1 MIKQIT
7 LALALATTAV
17 SCSKFLDIQ
26 PVGKVIPNSAEEY
39 RALLSKAYSIALLDK
54 GITEVRTDIAQ
65 VRNNEFDQNS
75 YGDIERWRD
84 VSPTAGTQPF
94 GWLEY
99 YEAIYYAN
107 AVIDRGMGITGA
119 TDEVSQLIGE
129 AYMLRAM
136 MHFTLVNLYGQP
148 YTKAGAPESKAIPL
162 RLNLDLES
170 LPQRS
175 TVQAVYEQVL
185 SDIATARTLL
195 KRSSW
200 EAAQSYRFSLLS
212 ATALEARVL
221 LYMGKWEEAYKAS
234 EAVLAQ
240 KADLVDL
247 NEAGTPLPNQYNSAE
262 TITAYEQ
269 TFTSSLGSALRAP
282 AQFVASFSPEDQR
295 LPRYF
300 GEQDATHLYYP
311 VIKTDGTSTYRNSFR
326 TAEYYLS
333 SAEAAARMG
342 QLGQARSRLLVLLSK
357 RYSPV
362 GYASLSA
369 QVGTMGQD
377 ALLELIL
384 QERSKELAYE
394 GHRWFDL
401 RRSTRPALSKT
412 LSGTAYS
419 LSADDARYTLRIPA
433 EAIEANPSL
442 DN

>member
-7 LALALATTAV
+7 LALALATTSV
-17 SCSKFLDIQ
+17 GCSKFLDIQ

-54 GITEVRTDIAQ
+54 GVTEIRTDIAQ
-65 VRNNEFDQNS
+65 VRQNDFDQNS

-94 GWLEY
+94 GWLQY

-136 MHFTLVNLYGQP
+136 LHFTLVNLYGQP

-170 LPQRS
+170 TPQRA

-185 SDIATARTLL
+185 ADISTARTLL

-200 EAAQSYRFSLLS
+200 EAGQSYRFSLTS

-221 LYMGKWEEAYKAS
+221 LYMGRWEEAHKAS
-234 EAVLAQ
+234 EAVLTF
-240 KADLVDL
+240 KGDLVDL
-247 NEAGTPLPNQYNSAE
+247 NDTTSPLPNQYNSAE

-269 TFTSSLGSALRAP
+269 VFTSSLGSALRAP
-282 AQFVASFSPEDQR
+282 ADFVASFSAEDKR

-300 GEQDATHLYYP
+300 GEQDPTHRYYP
-311 VIKTDGTSTYRNSFR
+311 VIKTDGTTTYRNSFR
-326 TAEYYLS
+326 TAEYYLT
-333 SAEAAARMG
+333 SAETAVRMG
-342 QLGQARSRLLVLLSK
+342 QLQPARTRLLELLAK
-357 RYSPV
+357 RYSPA

-369 QVGTMGQD
+369 QVGTMAQD

-401 RRSTRPALSKT
+401 RRTTRPALRKT
-412 LSGTAYS
+412 LEGTVYS
-419 LSADDARYTLRIPA
+419 LEADDARYTLRIPA
-433 EAIEANPSL
+433 EAIEANPQL
-442 DN
+442 AN